1 MNLRT
6 MKRNFILLACCIGI
20 TSFAHAQSCLPG
32 GLTLTNQAQV
42 NSFPTDHPGCTTI
55 EGFVRINYVS
65 DLTPLS
71 QITGIEGYVQ
81 IGSNQFSNFNGLQ
94 NLTYVGGYL
103 RIEGNMQLNDMSAL
117 SNLTAVGGVVE
128 VRANNA
134 LSSLSGLENLAMIG
148 GDLEITENEGL
159 TNLQGLEGLTD
170 ITGSLL
176 VMENPALTS
185 MQGLAPT
192 SLGGSFN
199 VMQNPLLADLVA
211 AHHLTSVGG
220 GLGVRLSPA
229 LTTLLD
235 LQTITSINGGLA
247 ITGCTALTSL
257 DGIDQIPSSNITA
270 LSLAVCTSLS
280 QCAVANIC
288 EYLADPGNTA
298 NLHSNGPGCANRAEV
313 EAACLLL
320 SVEDALRNDHAL
332 SIYPNP
338 SSGLVMLKAKGHGA
352 MQLMVLDMAGR
363 SVHEER
369 LSAATDGSH
378 TIDLA
383 HLPSGFYTLRIQ
395 HGLEI
400 VTGRLIRY

>member
-1 MNLRT
+1 MNLKHT
-6 MKRNFILLACCIGI
+6 LALLA
-20 TSFAHAQSCLPG
+20 THLLLASSVAAQSCLPG
-32 GLTLTNQAQV
+32 GLDLTNQALV
-42 NSFPTDHPGCTTI
+42 NSFPTDYPGCTTI
-55 EGFVRINYVS
+55 EGYVRINYVS

-81 IGSNQFSNFNGLQ
+81 IGSNQFSSFNGLQ

-103 RIEGNMQLNDMSAL
+103 RIEGNNQLSNMSAL
-117 SNLTAVGGVVE
+117 SNLTAVGGVFE

-134 LSSLSGLENLAMIG
+134 LSSLSGLQNLAMIG
-148 GDLEITENEGL
+148 GDLEITESEAL
-159 TNLQGLEGLTD
+159 TDLQGLEGLTD

-176 VMENPALTS
+176 VMENTVLTS

-211 AHHLTSVGG
+211 AHDLTSVGG

-229 LTTLLD
+229 LTSLLD

-257 DGIDQIPSSNITA
+257 DGVDQISSSNITN
-270 LSLAVCTSLS
+270 LSLAGCTGLS
-280 QCAVANIC
+280 QCAVASVC
-288 EYLADPGNTA
+288 GYLADPSNSV

-313 EAACLLL
+313 EAACALL
-320 SVEDALRNDHAL
+320 SVDDAIQIDEAL

-338 SSGLVMLKAKGHGA
+338 TSGLLWLRLNRQDTMELRMHD
-352 MQLMVLDMAGR
+352 LAGR
-363 SVHEER
+363 AVHEQR
-369 LSAATDGSH
+369 LAGNGARDEAVDLSHLGEGVYSLAVHAEGSMLAAKRV
-378 TIDLA
+378 
-383 HLPSGFYTLRIQ
+383 FVVR
-395 HGLEI
+395 
-400 VTGRLIRY
+400 

>member
-1 MNLRT
+1 MNIKHTLA
-6 MKRNFILLACCIGI
+6 LLAIHLLLASSI
-20 TSFAHAQSCLPG
+20 VAQSCLPG

-71 QITGIEGYVQ
+71 QITSIEGYVQ
-81 IGSNQFSNFNGLQ
+81 IGTNQFSSFNGLH
-94 NLTYVGGYL
+94 NLTHVGGYL

-117 SNLTAVGGVVE
+117 SNLTSVGGVVE

-134 LSSLSGLENLAMIG
+134 LTSLSGLENLATIG
-148 GDLEITENEGL
+148 GDLEVTENAGL
-159 TNLQGLEGLTD
+159 TDLQGLEGLTD
-170 ITGSLL
+170 ITGGLL

-211 AHHLTSVGG
+211 AHDLTSVGG

-229 LTTLLD
+229 LTSLLD

-257 DGIDQIPSSNITA
+257 DGVDQISSSSITN
-270 LSLAVCTSLS
+270 LSLAGCTGLS
-280 QCAVANIC
+280 QCAVASIC
-288 EYLADPGNTA
+288 GYLADPANYV

-313 EAACLLL
+313 EAACALL
-320 SVEDALRNDHAL
+320 SVDDAIQIDEAL
-332 SIYPNP
+332 NIYPNP
-338 SSGLVMLKAKGHGA
+338 STGLVMLRSDGNADIGFK
-352 MQLMVLDMAGR
+352 VFDMAGR
-363 SVHEER
+363 SVHQER
-369 LSAATDGSH
+369 LSAATEGSH
-378 TIDLA
+378 TIDLS
-383 HLPSGFYTLRIQ
+383 HLPPGFYTLRIQ
-395 HGLEI
+395 RGQSFSTTSLLRH
-400 VTGRLIRY
+400 